1 MEDREKSC
9 GAILIDRQDDQIRT
23 LIVRQNAGHWG
34 FPKGHGEGDESEFET
49 AFREVREETGYKIRR
64 YGEFRDE
71 THYSPR
77 PGVMKDVVYFMA
89 EVTGGKQKRQKEE
102 ISEICW
108 VSLLDAVAVLTFDND
123 AMLLRKAIRYQ
134 HPGFHAGQSGSDC
147 RPFAVACFFARSAR
161 TGILVLRRSA

>member
-1 MEDREKSC
+1 MEEREKSC

-23 LIVRQNAGHWG
+23 LIIRQNAGHWG
-34 FPKGHGEGDESEFET
+34 FPKGHVEGDESEFET

-89 EVTGGKQKRQKEE
+89 EVTGGRQKRQKEE

-123 AMLLRKAIRYQ
+123 AMLLRKAIRYLKD
-134 HPGFHAGQSGSDC
+134 HDD
-147 RPFAVACFFARSAR
+147 AV
-161 TGILVLRRSA
+161 LQ